1 MKVLG
6 VVLAVFLGTACSSTP
21 RAAGLDEAG
30 AGDAALPPIG
40 DAALEAH
47 ADATMLVDA
56 VTAMDS
62 TTVPNDDVSSH
73 DAGSWSNA
81 APPSGYTR
89 CGHGSFTP
97 AEAATA
103 CAVPSFVL
111 DQVQMVAR
119 SCSSVTLSGGQWE
132 AWCGPTAATQPP
144 YVRVEYDGL
153 LADSGLINELSGW
166 IDANGGGSG
175 MTLPPGAGLTAL
187 DTMTPTDAVL
197 QTLGN
202 TQPAATGQANV
213 FLLGDMSSG
222 GQGAGTQAVISGA
235 SVSWNAYD
243 GG

>member
-6 VVLAVFLGTACSSTP
+6 VILAVLLGTACSSTP
-21 RAAGLDEAG
+21 RDAGSNEAG
-30 AGDAALPPIG
+30 AGDAAVPPTG

-56 VTAMDS
+56 STPMDS
-62 TTVPNDDVSSH
+62 TTVPNDVSSH

-81 APPSGYTR
+81 APPPGYTR
-89 CGHGSFTP
+89 CGHGSFTQ

-103 CAVPSFVL
+103 CAVPSVVL
-111 DQVQMVAR
+111 DQVQRVTR

-153 LADSGLINELSGW
+153 LADSGVINELTGW

-187 DTMTPTDAVL
+187 DTTTPTDVVL

-213 FLLGDMSSG
+213 FLLGYLSSG
-222 GQGAGTQAVISGA
+222 GGPGAGTQAVISGA